1 MAQISTTDRAIVSKT
16 DDARERP
23 DSIGFGLVSP
33 RPPSSTRSPDQPSG
47 RSFGRLRAETRSTT
61 GVEIAVR
68 RDDLA
73 SKSLQAILT
82 PDVEGRLLEHVKG
95 IIAE

>member
-1 MAQISTTDRAIVSKT
+1 
-16 DDARERP
+16 
-23 DSIGFGLVSP
+23 
-33 RPPSSTRSPDQPSG
+33 
-47 RSFGRLRAETRSTT
+47 
-61 GVEIAVR
+61 VEIAVR